1 MENNKTIFGLE
12 QNVAALL
19 FNILAPICCIGVVLS
34 IIALIQEKNN
44 SFVRFYAAQTI
55 FLWLALFAFN
65 LIVGFIFGMM
75 LGVMRMPEL
84 SPLVSLGLA
93 AIAFIIFIFVGI
105 QAFGGKIF
113 EVPVIGGIAKSV
125 AGN

>member
-1 MENNKTIFGLE
+1 MQNNKTIFGLE

-55 FLWLALFAFN
+55 CLWLGLLIFN
-65 LIVGFIFGMM
+65 FVVGFIFGMM

-84 SPLVSLGLA
+84 SPLVSLGLG
-93 AIAFIIFIFVGI
+93 AITFVIFIFVGI
-105 QAFGGKIF
+105 QAYGGKTF
-113 EVPVIGGIAKSV
+113 EVPVIGGIAKSI
-125 AGN
+125 AGK